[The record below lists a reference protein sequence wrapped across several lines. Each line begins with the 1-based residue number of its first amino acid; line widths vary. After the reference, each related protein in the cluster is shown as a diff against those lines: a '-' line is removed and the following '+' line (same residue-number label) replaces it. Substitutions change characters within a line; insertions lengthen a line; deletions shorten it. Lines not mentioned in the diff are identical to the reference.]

1 MIAVQVEWDETGQQ
15 MRLRRGLI
23 EIEGVLPVLA
33 PMAKAEVRPPVT
45 RSQYQYLKFKV

>member
-23 EIEGVLPVLA
+23 EIEGVLPVLV
-33 PMAKAEVRPPVT
+33 PLPKGLRLPVT
-45 RSQYQYLKFKV
+45 RFKTR